1 MTINP
6 AQLQHILMFSDYI
19 CTCRLREKY
28 GRYRPWDFPLSKK
41 LKGWQKSWWH
51 YAKESVLYD
60 VRKRRKETSWRH
72 LGQKIV
78 QLRKYVNLYKVKL
91 DFLQREQLVDQD
103 TLLKLEQ
110 MEKDSDIEDILRFRS
125 YAERELEDSQRSV
138 SSDAIEGSTPAEN
151 LPNDE
156 VPTGG
161 ARGWLNWLSRGM
173 LGAGGTDDSS
183 QFSGV
188 VSDEVLK
195 DICKATKFQPMPS
208 VTVAANGVK
217 FLFAVKF
224 HVSKMSILINS
235 TKLDQEIAELSC
247 FATQIEFNVWE
258 ESTKILAKVESAE
271 VIDSSKQMAILQ
283 MQKVSTCQNV
293 LESKKPFASTK
304 VDISVKN
311 QMEEFLFKVMIQPVE
326 IYCDLKF
333 LLRFVEFYSVM
344 ESHKSLQERV
354 LLSLNGIEDA
364 NCRLQSKAEYI
375 LSGRQRIIWDV
386 NFVDVSIC
394 LPWENVQSETRSM
407 TMLTS
412 GLRLSS
418 DLNTCPA
425 TSNREDQCQTS
436 LLKNRLSLEDGNK
449 ILNGLQHNDIYDHY
463 ELRIDDFQVTLNDP
477 LLPQGLSVVEKF
489 SASIS
494 LAHCLIPDEMMLK
507 QLEAFFVV
515 SSTSLHVHF
524 SAVIHDAFLSLLEHL
539 HLLSSKL
546 VQELNSHLQSMTACY
561 PTMPF
566 CFSIAASLELF
577 KLEIDLGDEQH
588 NTAMLLSL
596 QQVNLKFAHS
606 DVQDC
611 WVSMR
616 AIKITSYRQ
625 TDECKIICS
634 SSMPDEEDILLQQSV
649 RSANGGNCEWNESLV
664 GCFLLHYVV
673 DRSGHLNHNNC
684 SLFLRNIEFHCYPNI
699 VQLLVGF
706 YDKLMVYHGFGVV
719 DNSFYQKLKPKNVPT
734 FNFQRFGVSNFCEN
748 GFAEWSSIPL
758 DQFPFVA
765 IRNSGCLRNLDSTII
780 VPEWTNLKVREKDTG
795 NLDSKK
801 NLKTTLV
808 KVPEPGYNCLNSSN
822 FSMQLDI
829 ANVSIHFHDSSC
841 VLASIALPV
850 GKASVISNSDQFDV
864 LSSVEGLTLFSEW
877 WTCNFQEFLW
887 GPSHPSRFPV
897 LNVRIR
903 RRSAHH
909 TTSDLEISFGI
920 QHVCCV
926 IPPEYLAILIGYFS
940 LPDWRPNDSEH
951 QSTEK
956 IEHVDS
962 ENNGSIVYKFEIIE
976 SNIISPVESN
986 EKLYLKL
993 DVQQLYCSF
1002 IDNDALEKASIA
1014 IFSEFSIQEEKLAYR
1029 AHSLNIFGRD
1039 LHLSLVTLKD
1049 FVSGV
1054 SISDKIPEH
1063 ESCTLV
1069 QSFGIDFWLRLS
1081 ENGSSG
1087 AASQSPIFILT
1098 KIAHCEIAAEDINFL
1113 CGFGALE
1120 EVIDQYSLVDKKSQY
1135 FKSDIP
1141 RFLELTRSLKDINNE
1156 TPEDPGI
1163 AVTEIRCSVNSMAV
1177 NLISL
1182 KKYSNSRDVIGRVE
1196 TSFILSA
1203 SLKNDINLCLDI
1215 QFSTLLL
1222 AASHN
1227 SIYLAKCLTDRKCE
1241 SDFKCVSVLDI
1252 CLSANQQNE
1261 MELLIAVPSLEIW
1274 FHLSDWVMVIDQVN
1288 SCFLQYPQGSAM
1300 NTTRLGDLSVQT
1312 SLQSQNLLSPE
1323 SNKLVNNAVVI
1334 IMKSKNINVSCHV
1347 PLWVSENA
1355 TPLSEDVESHGL
1367 HTESHNA
1374 MGRGKD
1380 TKFLT
1385 VALQSRSF
1393 ELHLRGPD
1401 LKLKANFEKTTGS
1414 VGICEG
1420 GSVQSWPFFQ
1430 LLQLGTEIQICEYEE
1445 FPMMR
1450 VNVEINCEAFD
1461 VWLSQQVFY
1470 FWHGIKFR
1478 KAEGDHSEITFGS
1491 MDMKLQLKKASL
1503 LLTDGRLSGN
1513 GPLIEVLMRN
1523 LTVLVE
1529 NTSKFSAEGDLLINY
1544 NNIDKV
1550 VWEPL
1555 LEPWSFQVKI
1565 IRNRD
1570 KSTPLD
1576 SGIITDILLK
1586 STTQLNINITKSFCE
1601 VVLRAMEMIKESRG
1615 LVQIHEV
1622 SNNHRLNN
1630 LQCVENFCIRRYASY
1645 TIHNM
1650 TSLPLVFHIYQGLGN
1665 VEKVDVSTSAD
1676 KNTVP
1681 PGASIPIYI
1690 DGTLEEQA
1698 FSYRPASSSE
1708 GLGKKLSGKAGHYFM
1723 TIKFEGTS
1731 EGSEPISMDLVGLTY
1746 FVINFSNDNK
1756 REDANVGLLVPVVF
1770 DVSLQRYSKLIR
1782 LYSTVIFKN
1791 STSMPL
1797 ELRFDIPFGMSS
1809 KIVDPI
1815 NPGDEFPLPLH
1826 LAEAGHMMWRPLGN
1840 SYMWSDVNLSKIL
1853 STESRSGSLRYLAC
1867 NPFHPS
1873 SYLFRCCLSVQDI
1886 SLSLS
1891 GRMKRSPGLN
1901 GSLKQSVAAYDQLHQ
1916 HKTPKTRFIRRVT
1929 LTTPLT
1935 VKNFLPHAI
1944 SVTIEGGG
1952 ATHTA
1957 VVREVDASFFHVDSS
1972 HDLGVTFNIDS
1983 FGPAAVKFPP
1993 AETFRATAKTSGTM
2007 LSLTETM
2014 TLTADLSDG
2023 SLYVVV
2029 EKMMDSL
2036 SGARELCISVPFL
2049 LYNCTGFALTISRS
2063 DNELKGNYQIVPTCY
2078 DSTEK
2083 GLFIDHK
2090 DGLHLLISEDRGLM
2104 GKSLSKNHII
2114 SSKEIV
2120 NPHSGLLT
2128 TQSSVSHGSMYRRLS
2143 VSKLDLAVQ
2152 GDSLS
2157 YLSKPLETDSQS
2169 EFKFSNV
2176 SNNECLKAS
2185 PVMYSPD
2192 PSAVASEVM
2201 VRLTRYQS
2209 EGPVENLP
2217 SSSWSSPFFLVAPS
2231 GSTAVLVPEPSK
2243 SFAAIISVTSHILD
2257 TPLMGRTRAI
2267 TFQPRY
2273 VISNACSKP
2282 LSVRQKDSKKDIKL
2296 GVGQHSHLHWID
2308 TTREL
2313 LLTACF
2319 NEPGW
2324 QWSGSFLPDHLGDTQ
2339 LKMRNVSGASNI
2351 IRIEVQNADVIQNEK
2366 IIDNAIGKSGTI
2378 FILLSDDDT
2387 GFVPYRID
2395 NFSNETLRIYQ
2406 QKCETLETTV
2416 HPYTSCPY
2424 AWDEPFSPHRLI
2436 IEVPGKRTLG
2446 SYTLDD
2452 VKEYPPINLASSSVS
2467 SEQMHERT
2475 LLLSVRAEG
2484 AMKAL
2489 SVIDSSCHVSEEV
2502 KCPSSISTGGEKES
2516 KEGVGMYL
2524 DYKEKVSVKLSFV
2537 GISLMDSS
2545 PQELLYASAK
2555 DIRIDFHQNVER
2567 QSFSFQISS
2576 LQIDNQ
2582 LRGTPYPVVLSFDED
2597 FKGSLVSQLINKD
2610 GGTKTKIESMM
2621 TYAVGISS
2629 EPKICV
2635 VVSKWRNKEM
2645 MLLSFEY
2652 ISLRIGDLS
2661 LELDLE
2667 LLLKLLE
2674 FIKAIPLLN
2683 SDISESVNNDVCKPG
2698 IVDKSFSFAPQNSE
2712 YLRDIGDHQFPK
2724 RLYTLSEYHTSTT
2737 SLPEVVPIGA
2747 PWQNIYLLAKRQD
2760 KIYVEAFSLAPVKM
2774 SLSFSS
2780 NPWMLK
2786 TAGLSSGESLIHRG
2800 IMALADVEG
2809 AQICLKELTITHH
2822 MASWGSIQEILL
2834 KHYTRQFLHEM
2845 YKVFGSAG
2853 VIGNP
2858 MGFARRV
2865 GLGVK
2870 DFISVPAR
2878 GALQS
2883 PSGLISG
2890 MAQGTSSLLSNTLY
2904 AMSDTATQF
2913 SKAAHKGI
2921 LAFTF
2926 DDHDVSKM
2934 EQQRVVTSSQSKGV
2948 IHEMFEGLTGL
2959 LQSPIK
2965 GAEKHGIPGVLS
2977 GLALGVTGLVAKPAA
2992 SVLEATGRTAQ
3003 SIRNRSRLYRPGTHH
3018 LRARLPRALSAERP
3032 LGRYSWDAAIGTA
3045 VLLEAD
3051 GSKFRDEV
3059 LVMCKALQVAGEFV
3073 VLTEKL
3079 ILIIRCSSL
3088 VDLGKPEFQ
3097 GIVSEPEWILVAKI
3111 ALESVIHHNV
3121 DGEVVHIVGSS
3132 SETLIGQSQHQQ
3144 RRTGGR
3150 MKLWSKSVNPLPLFQ
3165 TDLAFTSQ
3173 EDANYFLKVLSSAI
3187 DKGRDQGWGKV
3198 YLLYQSN
3205 SRK

>member
-1 MTINP
+1 
-6 AQLQHILMFSDYI
+6 
-19 CTCRLREKY
+19 
-28 GRYRPWDFPLSKK
+28 
-41 LKGWQKSWWH
+41 
-51 YAKESVLYD
+51 
-60 VRKRRKETSWRH
+60 
-72 LGQKIV
+72 
-78 QLRKYVNLYKVKL
+78 
-91 DFLQREQLVDQD
+91 
-103 TLLKLEQ
+103 
-110 MEKDSDIEDILRFRS
+110 
-125 YAERELEDSQRSV
+125 
-138 SSDAIEGSTPAEN
+138 
-151 LPNDE
+151 
-156 VPTGG
+156 
-161 ARGWLNWLSRGM
+161 
-173 LGAGGTDDSS
+173 
-183 QFSGV
+183 
-188 VSDEVLK
+188 
-195 DICKATKFQPMPS
+195 
-208 VTVAANGVK
+208 
-217 FLFAVKF
+217 
-224 HVSKMSILINS
+224 
-235 TKLDQEIAELSC
+235 
-247 FATQIEFNVWE
+247 
-258 ESTKILAKVESAE
+258 
-271 VIDSSKQMAILQ
+271 
-283 MQKVSTCQNV
+283 
-293 LESKKPFASTK
+293 
-304 VDISVKN
+304 
-311 QMEEFLFKVMIQPVE
+311 
-326 IYCDLKF
+326 
-333 LLRFVEFYSVM
+333 
-344 ESHKSLQERV
+344 
-354 LLSLNGIEDA
+354 
-364 NCRLQSKAEYI
+364 YI

-2467 SEQMHERT
+2467 SEMHERT
-2475 LLLSVRAEG
+2475 LLLSVCAEG

-2786 TAGLSSGESLIHRG
+2786 TAGL
-2800 IMALADVEG
+2800 
-2809 AQICLKELTITHH
+2809 
-2822 MASWGSIQEILL
+2822 
-2834 KHYTRQFLHEM
+2834 
-2845 YKVFGSAG
+2845 
-2853 VIGNP
+2853 
-2858 MGFARRV
+2858 
-2865 GLGVK
+2865 
-2870 DFISVPAR
+2870 
-2878 GALQS
+2878 
-2883 PSGLISG
+2883 
-2890 MAQGTSSLLSNTLY
+2890 
-2904 AMSDTATQF
+2904 
-2913 SKAAHKGI
+2913 
-2921 LAFTF
+2921 
-2926 DDHDVSKM
+2926 
-2934 EQQRVVTSSQSKGV
+2934 
-2948 IHEMFEGLTGL
+2948 
-2959 LQSPIK
+2959 
-2965 GAEKHGIPGVLS
+2965 
-2977 GLALGVTGLVAKPAA
+2977 ALGVTGLVAKPAA